1 MLESAAPGAQAMLGW
16 LQAAT
21 TGLGGAMANLFLV
34 VVGGLYIATNPRLYR
49 TGLLKLVPA
58 ERRELT
64 GTALRDTGR
73 SLRLWLV
80 GQLVS
85 MVLVGTLTGVGLWL
99 IGVPSALVLG
109 LLAGLLEFVP
119 LVGPIVAAIPGLLIA
134 ATQGT
139 ETLLWALALYFVLQQ
154 LEGNIIQP
162 LVQQRAVS
170 LPPALLL
177 FALVAFGTLF
187 GIAGLLLAAPLTVVL
202 FVAVKRLYVR
212 EALGT
217 PTPIPGEEK

>member
-1 MLESAAPGAQAMLGW
+1 MLGW